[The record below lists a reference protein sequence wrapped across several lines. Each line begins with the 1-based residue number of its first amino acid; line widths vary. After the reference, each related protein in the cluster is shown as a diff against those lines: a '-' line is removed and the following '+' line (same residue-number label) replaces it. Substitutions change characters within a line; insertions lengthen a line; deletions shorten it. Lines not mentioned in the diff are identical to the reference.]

1 MSHAGQG
8 GIGVCMV
15 VLLGRDRLPRR
26 RGHGLRFGVPPVR
39 LPGREHRE
47 AARGALPGPALSR
60 ARVVVLQ
67 RRLAGRCRA
76 ATAGT
81 PRRVGDQGGCG
92 RGTGGARVP
101 GRRARAGTI
110 DGEWLSRW
118 LAPQVHLPDLASA

>member
-67 RRLAGRCRA
+67 RRLAAAAGQRRRVRHGGLATRA
-76 ATAGT
+76 AA
-81 PRRVGDQGGCG
+81 V
-92 RGTGGARVP
+92 A
-101 GRRARAGTI
+101 ALEA
-110 DGEWLSRW
+110 
-118 LAPQVHLPDLASA
+118 LASPAAGPEPGLSTGSGSAGGWRRRCTCRTSRPP